1 MFSKIL
7 IANRGE
13 IALRIVRACHSLGI
27 GAVVAYSEA
36 DRETR
41 AVQLAD
47 EAICIGPAES
57 RRSYLS
63 APALLSAAT
72 VSGCDA
78 IHPGYGF
85 LSEDDTFAE
94 QTRAHGLTFIGPPA
108 DGLISTG

>member
-1 MFSKIL
+1 MFNKIL

-13 IALRIVRACHSLGI
+13 IALRIQRACRKMGI
-27 GAVVAYSEA
+27 ASVVAYSEA
-36 DRETR
+36 DRDSR

-47 EAICIGPAES
+47 EAVCIGPAES

-63 APALLSAAT
+63 APALLSAAL

-78 IHPGYGF
+78 VHPGYGF

-94 QTRAHGLTFIGPPA
+94 MVRAHGPA
-108 DGLISTG
+108 QGRNAA